1 VRQRTGC
8 VKALRAGLYQ
18 LARASLL
25 FEDWAAAYYRRKG
38 GEGKTYAR
46 AVRAL
51 SNQWVRLLYAMWRR
65 GEVYQRERLLAAQ
78 QAHSAAA
85 A

>member
-8 VKALRAGLYQ
+8 VKPLRAVLYQ

-25 FEDWAAAYYRRKG
+25 FEDWAAAYYRRKR
-38 GEGKTYAR
+38 GEGKTYAM

-51 SNQWVRLLYAMWRR
+51 ANQWVRLLYALWSR
-65 GEVYQRERLLAAQ
+65 GQVYQRDRFLAAQ
-78 QAHSAAA
+78 QAHTAPAA
-85 A
+85 